1 MNRTSYWDFPTQVEA
16 LSLQHELI
24 GHDGVVSRKIGSK
37 KNPVSFLESK
47 IKSMVQYYGGM

>member
-1 MNRTSYWDFPTQVEA
+1 MNRTSYWDFPTQVKA